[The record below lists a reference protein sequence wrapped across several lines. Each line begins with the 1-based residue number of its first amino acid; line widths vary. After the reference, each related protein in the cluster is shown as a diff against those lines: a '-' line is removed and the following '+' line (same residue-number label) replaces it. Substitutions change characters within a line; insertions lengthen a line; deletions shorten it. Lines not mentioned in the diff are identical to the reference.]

1 MQIPLARVHK
11 YVVTIPK
18 GMIPHVYAPA
28 LESSNPQWEQKIS
41 LLLAYHEV
49 AITTGQQHVK
59 YHVNWM

>member
-49 AITTGQQHVK
+49 AILRRKKDGD
-59 YHVNWM
+59 